1 METSELHSLFLSST
15 GVQIDSRTLKP
26 GCLFFALRG
35 DRFDGHAFVDQ
46 ALEQGAMAVVVDR
59 AEYANG
65 PNRILVADV
74 LKALQELASYH
85 RQSWGKTVVGL
96 TGSNGKT
103 TAKELFA
110 RVAGSSL
117 SVWATQGNLNN
128 HIGVPLTLLQLKPEH
143 DVAVVEMGAN
153 HQREIHELAGM
164 ARPNLGYITNYGKA
178 HLEGFGGIEGVIKG
192 KSELYHRLREWN
204 GTALV
209 NANDDEQLRQS
220 EGLDRYTFAEKGTS
234 GLPVDV
240 EYIPQPADEQG
251 FSRIEARGTNVGSHL
266 TGTFQNTHLAAAM
279 ALGQWLNLPA
289 DRCADSIASYVPQ
302 NNRAEWRETDKNR
315 VLLDAYN
322 ANPSSTLASLQA
334 FALRSD
340 LKKPLV
346 ILGDMFELGEWA
358 ATEHQAIL
366 YWLAQEAPHLDVW
379 TVGAHYA
386 GCKAHGATRTFS
398 STEEAREALQK
409 ASFAGRT
416 VLIKGSRGMA
426 LEALLPAL

>member
-1 METSELHSLFLSST
+1 METSELHTLFLSST
-15 GVQIDSRTLKP
+15 GVQIDSRTLEP

-35 DRFDGHAFVDQ
+35 ERFDGHRFVDQ
-46 ALEQGAMAVVVDR
+46 ALDLGAKAVVVDR
-59 AEYANG
+59 PEYANG
-65 PNRILVADV
+65 PNRILVPDV
-74 LKALQELASYH
+74 LQALQALATYH
-85 RQSWGKTVVGL
+85 RRAWGKTVVGL

-110 RVAGSSL
+110 RVAGNTL
-117 SVWATQGNLNN
+117 SVWATRGNLNN

-143 DVAVVEMGAN
+143 DVAIVEMGAN
-153 HQREIHELAGM
+153 HQREIHELAGI

-178 HLEGFGGIEGVIKG
+178 HLEGFGGVAGVIKG
-192 KSELYHRLREWN
+192 KSELYHRLREWE
-204 GTALV
+204 GVALV
-209 NANDDEQLRQS
+209 NADDEEQLRQS
-220 EGLDRYTFAEKGTS
+220 EGLNRFFFGENGSSERALQMEYTSLPSDKNGFA
-234 GLPVDV
+234 
-240 EYIPQPADEQG
+240 Q
-251 FSRIEARGTNVGSHL
+251 IEARGTAVQSHL
-266 TGTFQNTHLAAAM
+266 TGTFQKTHLAAAM

-289 DRCADSIASYVPQ
+289 DRCAKAIAGYVPQ
-302 NNRAEWRETDKNR
+302 NNRAEWRETAKNR

-334 FALRSD
+334 FAHRSD
-340 LKKPLV
+340 LQKPMV

-366 YWLAQEAPHLDVW
+366 DWLAQEAPHLDVW

-386 GCKAHGATRTFS
+386 GCKTNGNVQTFPTTDEAHQ
-398 STEEAREALQK
+398 ALQE